1 MEKYTFKIK
10 DEEEEFFLTEVSDE
24 MKDFLIE
31 CEDEILSAETEE
43 YKIYCLTCILE
54 ALRVNASFERSVS
67 DGTMDKYGSLR
78 HLFLEYEEICG
89 KTRCEF
95 MGVKKQ
101 VTNTTNVIN
110 DMGTIFRVGMTVY
123 DYVFFGKTP
132 LKVTEVKE
140 DETLR
145 VLCGEVIYC
154 YTGDGRF
161 IGEYIPSN
169 RNRCLSQTST
179 LSTSPYTLQGFEQ
192 KAPTPTYEEALKEA
206 HRKDEYYYLPNDL
219 EAPSKELADAA
230 VALLKLL
237 FLRDYYNEGWQPN
250 WQDNEFKHFIK
261 HYRGTLGV
269 DWDSGYSRVL
279 NFKSEKIRD
288 KFLEEQRELLEIAK
302 PLL

>member
-1 MEKYTFKIK
+1 MEKHTFKLNNV
-10 DEEEEFFLTEVSDE
+10 EEEFFPTEVSDE

-67 DGTMDKYGSLR
+67 DGAMDKYGSLR

-101 VTNTTNVIN
+101 VTNTIN
-110 DMGTIFRVGMTVY
+110 DMGTIFRVGMEVY

-161 IGEYIPSN
+161 IGEYTSSN
-169 RNRCLSQTST
+169 RNRCLSEIPT
-179 LSTSPYTLQGFEQ
+179 LSTSHYVLKGFEQ
-192 KAPTPTYEEALKEA
+192 KAPVPTYEEAKTNLIGKGTFVSKLNPLE
-206 HRKDEYYYLPNDL
+206 LPNETMGKAF
-219 EAPSKELADAA
+219 EALA
-230 VALLKLL
+230 KLIW
-237 FLRDYYNEGWQPN
+237 LRDYYNEGWQPN

-261 HYRGTLGV
+261 HYRGTLSV
-269 DWDSGYSRVL
+269 DWDCGYSRVL

-288 KFLEEQRELLEIAK
+288 KFLKEQRELLEIAK